1 MQFILK
7 DGYIYLVKNEIPE
20 NNKFEGN
27 VVIKYVDNFE
37 NKKFY
42 FSVNNK
48 KYRPIVNET
57 ITLEDEDLA
66 GPYIELIIK
75 AVNKDEVDVFKSD
88 RLPLTR
94 SIIVGEKIED
104 VYPNAINGLNQHI
117 EKVYER
123 LQDQV
128 KRLEKRIKDLE
139 EVGDLI

>member
-48 KYRPIVNET
+48 KYRLIKNET
-57 ITLEDEDLA
+57 IVFEDEDLA
-66 GPYIELIIK
+66 GPFIELTIK
-75 AVNKDEVDVFKSD
+75 AVNKEEVNVFKSD

-94 SIIVGEKIED
+94 SIIVGEKIEE
-104 VYPNAINGLNQHI
+104 VYPNAINGLNEHI

-123 LQDQV
+123 LQKQV
-128 KRLEKRIKDLE
+128 KRLEKRIQDLE
-139 EVGDLI
+139 EVGELI